1 MTIAEWNLVLN
12 AALLV
17 LIVGYGFWLR
27 RIVNEQI
34 RAKDS
39 TIQSLGAAITANQAE
54 ISRLK
59 GESAPAIARDY
70 KIMRAHAE
78 QMTSDMMTLRRRVDS
93 AEQTTSD
100 MMILRRRVDL
110 LILTNSYMDALK
122 PARKLFFEQDGLWIA
137 FHILDDAW
145 VPFLTQPPESVEGL
159 VDMMNALW
167 KATAR
172 LVDEVEARNTKADEY
187 LKAAIPADKLKELLT
202 AVDAEVARA
211 AETNNKNP

>member
-12 AALLV
+12 AVLLV

-78 QMTSDMMTLRRRVDS
+78 Q
-93 AEQTTSD
+93 TTSD

-122 PARKLFFEQDGLWIA
+122 PARKLFSEQDGLWIA